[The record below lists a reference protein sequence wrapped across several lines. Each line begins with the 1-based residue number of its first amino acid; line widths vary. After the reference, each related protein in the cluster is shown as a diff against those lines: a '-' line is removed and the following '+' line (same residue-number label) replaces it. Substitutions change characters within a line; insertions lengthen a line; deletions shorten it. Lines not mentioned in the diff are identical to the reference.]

1 MKSPGASQ
9 KVIQQ
14 LEDQLSQKERLMT
27 ETTRTW
33 MDRLKITEQR
43 KLEEINYLRSVGISL
58 GVENTLPNL
67 VNLNEDPQVRL
78 HLQMVQ
84 EDCST
89 GWLDLFTILLCF
101 LFTFQFLRDFIYT
114 LSGLKYLRITN
125 LKCITCVIY

>member
-114 LSGLKYLRITN
+114 LSRLKYLRITN